1 MSFLKIISRSDK
13 GDTGRL
19 FVKSNLESFLWI
31 GITLAVLQSVGKV
44 PVLNEELNRSARC

>member
-31 GITLAVLQSVGKV
+31 GITLAVLQRVGKV
-44 PVLNEELNRSARC
+44 PVLNEKLNSSARC

>member
-31 GITLAVLQSVGKV
+31 WITSSFKKSW
-44 PVLNEELNRSARC
+44 ESACSK